1 MAPVLLLKLFL
12 APLLIGCVT
21 LAGRRWGP
29 TVAGWLS
36 AFPIVAGPVLLA
48 ITAEQGPDFAAHAA
62 QGTLSAVLAVLAFSV
77 AYAHVALRGGIAAS
91 MVAALAVYALAVLG
105 LKTLDVP
112 VTACFVLVLI
122 ALLVTPRL
130 FPAMPAASAAVPPAV
145 KSAGG
150 ADLPWRMAAAAA
162 LVLAVSYGA
171 AAMGPR
177 LSGIFAMFPTM
188 STVLVGFSHA
198 RQGNA
203 FAIALLR
210 GMVPGYYAFAVF
222 CLVLSQLLKEGA
234 VAQAFGAAFACALAV
249 QFATK
254 SVITRMQAR

>member
-1 MAPVLLLKLFL
+1 ML
-12 APLLIGCVT
+12 APALVGCVT

-36 AFPIVAGPVLLA
+36 AFPIVAGPVLLT
-48 ITAEQGPDFAAHAA
+48 ITAEQGPAFAATAA
-62 QGTLSAVLAVLAFSV
+62 QGTLCAVLAVLAFSV
-77 AYAHVALRGGIAAS
+77 AYARVAVARGIAAS
-91 MVAALAVYALAVLG
+91 MLAALLVYAIAVAGINALQAPVAA
-105 LKTLDVP
+105 
-112 VTACFVLVLI
+112 CFILVLA
-122 ALLVTPRL
+122 ALLVTPYC
-130 FPAMPAASAAVPPAV
+130 FPAMPATAQAPAARP
-145 KSAGG
+145 AGG
-150 ADLPWRMAAAAA
+150 GDLPYRMAAAAV

-177 LSGIFAMFPTM
+177 LSGILAMFPTM

-222 CLVLSQLLKEGA
+222 CLVLSQLLREGA
-234 VAQAFGAAFACALAV
+234 VAQTFGAAFACALAV
-249 QFATK
+249 QFATR
-254 SVITRMQAR
+254 SLLTRIAVR

>member
-1 MAPVLLLKLFL
+1 MGPTLLLKLFL
-12 APLLIGCVT
+12 APALIGGVT

-36 AFPIVAGPVLLA
+36 AFPIVAGPVLLTM
-48 ITAEQGPDFAAHAA
+48 TAEQGPAFAATAA
-62 QGTLSAVLAVLAFSV
+62 QGTLCAVLAVLAFSV
-77 AYAHVALRGGIAAS
+77 AYARVAASHGIAAS
-91 MVAALAVYALAVLG
+91 MLSALAVYALAVAAIQKLQA
-105 LKTLDVP
+105 P
-112 VTACFVLVLI
+112 VYICFALVVA
-122 ALLVTPRL
+122 ALMVTPYL
-130 FPAMPAASAAVPPAV
+130 FPDMPASKPTGKPAS
-145 KSAGG
+145 GG
-150 ADLPWRMAAAAA
+150 DLPYRMAAAAL

-222 CLVLSQLLKEGA
+222 CLVLSQLLHEGA
-234 VAQAFGAAFACALAV
+234 VVQAFGAAFACALAV

-254 SVITRMQAR
+254 SVMTRMQAR

>member
-1 MAPVLLLKLFL
+1 MAPALLLKLFL
-12 APLLIGCVT
+12 APALIGGVT

-36 AFPIVAGPVLLA
+36 AFPIVAGPVLL
-48 ITAEQGPDFAAHAA
+48 TMTVEQGPAFAASAA

-77 AYAHVALRGGIAAS
+77 AYAHVAMRGGIAPS
-91 MVAALAVYALAVLG
+91 MLAALAVYGVAVAG
-105 LKTLDVP
+105 LNTLRLPVP
-112 VTACFVLVLI
+112 VCFALVLA
-122 ALLVTPRL
+122 ALWITPAL
-130 FPAMPAASAAVPPAV
+130 FPKTAAPAPAG
-145 KSAGG
+145 KPANGG
-150 ADLPWRMAAAAA
+150 DLPWRMAAAAA
-162 LVLAVSYGA
+162 LVLTVSYGA

-210 GMVPGYYAFAVF
+210 GMVPGYYSFAVF
-222 CLVLSQLLKEGA
+222 CLVLSLQLQAGTEL
-234 VAQAFGAAFACALAV
+234 QAFGTAFACALAV
-249 QFATK
+249 QFATR
-254 SVITRMQAR
+254 SLITRMRAR

>member
-12 APLLIGCVT
+12 APSLVGCVT

-36 AFPIVAGPVLLA
+36 AFPIVAGPVLLTM
-48 ITAEQGPDFAAHAA
+48 TAEQGPAFAATAA
-62 QGTLSAVLAVLAFSV
+62 QGTLMAVLAVLAFSV
-77 AYAHVALRGGIAAS
+77 AYARVAVRGGVAGS
-91 MVAALAVYALAVLG
+91 MLAALAVYAVAVAGLKMLQAPVAACFALVAAALAV
-105 LKTLDVP
+105 
-112 VTACFVLVLI
+112 
-122 ALLVTPRL
+122 TPYL
-130 FPAMPAASAAVPPAV
+130 FPHMPAPAPSGKPAGAS
-145 KSAGG
+145 
-150 ADLPWRMAAAAA
+150 DLPWRMAAAAA
-162 LVLAVSYGA
+162 LVLAISYGA

-188 STVLVGFSHA
+188 STILVGFSHA

-222 CLVLSQLLKEGA
+222 CLVLSQLLREGA
-234 VAQAFGAAFACALAV
+234 VALAFGSAFACALAV
-249 QFATK
+249 QLATK
-254 SVITRMQAR
+254 SVIGRMQAR

>member
-12 APLLIGCVT
+12 APALIGCVT

-29 TVAGWLS
+29 AVAGWLS
-36 AFPIVAGPVLLA
+36 AFPIVAGPVLLT
-48 ITAEQGPDFAAHAA
+48 ITAEQGPAFAAHAA

-77 AYAHVALRGGIAAS
+77 AYAHVALRAGVAAS
-91 MVAALAVYALAVLG
+91 LAAALAVYALAVLG

-112 VTACFVLVLI
+112 VTACFALVVT

-130 FPAMPAASAAVPPAV
+130 FPAMPATTPAAPPAG
-145 KSAGG
+145 KPAGG
-150 ADLPWRMAAAAA
+150 ADLPWRMAAAAI

-222 CLVLSQLLKEGA
+222 CLVLSQLLREGA

>member
-1 MAPVLLLKLFL
+1 MAPTLLLKLLL
-12 APLLIGCVT
+12 APTLIGCVT

-36 AFPIVAGPVLLA
+36 AFPIVAGPVLLT
-48 ITAEQGPDFAAHAA
+48 ITAEQGPEFAASAA
-62 QGTLSAVLAVLAFSV
+62 QGTLGAVLAVLAFSV
-77 AYAHVALRGGIAAS
+77 AYARVAVRGGIAAS
-91 MVAALAVYALAVLG
+91 MLAALGVYALAVLG
-105 LKTLDVP
+105 LKTLQIP
-112 VTACFVLVLI
+112 VTASFALVI
-122 ALLVTPRL
+122 AALLVTPLL
-130 FPAMPAASAAVPPAV
+130 FPKIAAPVPTGKPAGAS
-145 KSAGG
+145 
-150 ADLPWRMAAAAA
+150 DLPWRMAAAAA

-188 STVLVGFSHA
+188 GTVLVGFSHA

-222 CLVLSQLLKEGA
+222 CLVLSQLLREGA
-234 VAQAFGAAFACALAV
+234 VAQAFGAALACALAV

-254 SVITRMQAR
+254 SVIMRMSAR

>member
-1 MAPVLLLKLFL
+1 VAPTLLLKLFL
-12 APLLIGCVT
+12 APVLIGGVT

-36 AFPIVAGPVLLA
+36 AFPIVAGPVLLT
-48 ITAEQGPDFAAHAA
+48 ITAEQGPAFAATAA

-77 AYAHVALRGGIAAS
+77 AYARVAVRAGIAAS
-91 MVAALAVYALAVLG
+91 MLAALAVYAVAVMG
-105 LKTLDVP
+105 LKALQAP
-112 VTACFVLVLI
+112 AHACFVLVI
-122 ALLVTPRL
+122 VALLVTPRL
-130 FPAMPAASAAVPPAV
+130 FPRLPAAAPAG
-145 KSAGG
+145 KPAGG
-150 ADLPWRMAAAAA
+150 GDLPWRMAAAAA

-188 STVLVGFSHA
+188 GTVLVGFSHA

-210 GMVPGYYAFAVF
+210 GKVPGYYAFAVF

-249 QFATK
+249 QFASR
-254 SVITRMQAR
+254 SVIKRMQAR

>member
-1 MAPVLLLKLFL
+1 VAPTLLLKLFL
-12 APLLIGCVT
+12 APALIGGVT
-21 LAGRRWGP
+21 LAARRWGP

-48 ITAEQGPDFAAHAA
+48 ITAEQGPVFAATAA

-77 AYAHVALRGGIAAS
+77 AYARAAVRSGPAAS
-91 MVAALAVYALAVLG
+91 MLAALAVYALAVAG
-105 LKTLDVP
+105 LKAFPVP
-112 VTACFVLVLI
+112 VYACFALVLA
-122 ALLVTPRL
+122 ALLVTPCL
-130 FPAMPAASAAVPPAV
+130 FPRMPAAPSAAKP
-145 KSAGG
+145 AGG
-150 ADLPWRMAAAAA
+150 GDLPWRMAAAAA

-177 LSGIFAMFPTM
+177 LSGILAMFPTM

-222 CLVLSQLLKEGA
+222 CLVLSQLLKEDT

-249 QFATK
+249 QFASR
-254 SVITRMQAR
+254 SVITRMRAP

>member
-1 MAPVLLLKLFL
+1 MSPVLLLKLFL
-12 APLLIGCVT
+12 APALIGGVT

-36 AFPIVAGPVLLA
+36 AFPIVAGPVLLT
-48 ITAEQGPDFAAHAA
+48 ITAEQGPAFAATAA

-77 AYAHVALRGGIAAS
+77 AYAHAAVRHGVAAS
-91 MVAALAVYALAVLG
+91 LLAALAVYALAVAG
-105 LKTLDVP
+105 LKVLQAP
-112 VTACFVLVLI
+112 VTACFALVV
-122 ALLVTPRL
+122 AGLLVTPRL
-130 FPAMPAASAAVPPAV
+130 FPRLPAQAPGKPV
-145 KSAGG
+145 GG
-150 ADLPWRMAAAAA
+150 NDLPWRMAAAAA
-162 LVLAVSYGA
+162 LVLAVSHGA
-171 AAMGPR
+171 AFMGPR

-198 RQGNA
+198 RQSNA

-222 CLVLSQLLKEGA
+222 CLVLSQLLREGF
-234 VAQAFGAAFACALAV
+234 VAPAFGAAFACALAV